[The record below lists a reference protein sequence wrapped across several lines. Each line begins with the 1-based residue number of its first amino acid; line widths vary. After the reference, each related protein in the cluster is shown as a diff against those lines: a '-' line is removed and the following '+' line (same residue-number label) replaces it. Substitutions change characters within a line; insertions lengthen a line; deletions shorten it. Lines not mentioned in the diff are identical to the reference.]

1 MHAAHFLTRAALR
14 HPHGPAWIQ
23 GDTVVTFRQAEARV
37 NRLAHALLSL
47 GARPGDRVGM
57 LIPNC
62 YRTARSSSA
71 SCANATGPAATGAC
85 EERRYLMP

>member
-14 HPHGPAWIQ
+14 HPHRPAWIQ

-47 GARPGDRVGM
+47 GARSGDRVGM

-62 YRTARSSSA
+62 
-71 SCANATGPAATGAC
+71 
-85 EERRYLMP
+85 